1 MTFVTVADL
10 PESGRILVRNRHSS
24 GSAHPQID
32 PRLPIV
38 AYVDLNGRIIIL
50 LRIRDLSI

>member
-10 PESGRILVRNRHSS
+10 PESGRILVCNRHSL
-24 GSAHPQID
+24 GSAHRQID